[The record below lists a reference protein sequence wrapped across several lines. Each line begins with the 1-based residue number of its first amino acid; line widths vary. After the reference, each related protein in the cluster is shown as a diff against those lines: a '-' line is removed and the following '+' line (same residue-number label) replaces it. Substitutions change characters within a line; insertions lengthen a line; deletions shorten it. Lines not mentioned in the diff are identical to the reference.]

1 MIKGEKGKLQVCMT
15 RNCSINTR
23 KMRIKSMISMILFF
37 LMLVL
42 ILGLLIV
49 SRKKENLYA
58 GQTYYFIYT
67 NKSKNNLSLQSEK
80 ELVKNLGGAG
90 VLYLYKKEYYLICNV
105 YFDKEEAEE
114 IKTGLVNN
122 FANSGIIEIQTKTL
136 KNKKAIKSN
145 DNAKRLLSFAKEN
158 LNFLYDIEM
167 NLISGKI
174 SEGKCGAKILAN
186 KQDYENLIEL
196 QDSCDVVV
204 QNLCSYSRLMVLQLN
219 NFLNDFYVKN
229 NKQSLLCE
237 MVVNYALIFLDMWN
251 NL

>member
-1 MIKGEKGKLQVCMT
+1 M
-15 RNCSINTR
+15 
-23 KMRIKSMISMILFF
+23 
-37 LMLVL
+37 
-42 ILGLLIV
+42 

-58 GQTYYFIYT
+58 GQTYYFVYT
-67 NKSKNNLSLQSEK
+67 SKSKNNLSLQTER
-80 ELVKNLGGAG
+80 ETVKSLGGAG

-114 IKTGLVNN
+114 IKTNLLNN
-122 FANSGIIEIQTKTL
+122 FSNSGILEIQTKTL
-136 KNKKAIKSN
+136 KNKNVIKKD

-158 LNFLYDIEM
+158 LHLFYDIEIDF
-167 NLISGKI
+167 ISENI

-186 KQDYENLIEL
+186 KQNYENLITL
-196 QDSCDVVV
+196 QDSQNVVI

-229 NKQSLLCE
+229 NKQSLVCE

>member
-1 MIKGEKGKLQVCMT
+1 M
-15 RNCSINTR
+15 
-23 KMRIKSMISMILFF
+23 
-37 LMLVL
+37 
-42 ILGLLIV
+42 

-58 GQTYYFIYT
+58 GQTYYFVYT

-80 ELVKNLGGAG
+80 ETVKNLGGAG
-90 VLYLYKKEYYLICNV
+90 VLYFYKKEYYLICNV

-114 IKTGLVNN
+114 IKTDLVND
-122 FANSGIIEIQTKTL
+122 FSNSGILEIQTKTL
-136 KNKKAIKSN
+136 KNKKVIKNN

-167 NLISGKI
+167 NFISGKF

-196 QDSCDVVV
+196 QDQNNVVI
-204 QNLCSYSRLMVLQLN
+204 QNLCSYSKLMVLQLN

-229 NKQSLLCE
+229 NKQSLVCE
-237 MVVNYALIFLDMWN
+237 MVVNYALIFIDMWN
-251 NL
+251 NLWIWRKLLEKLFEICLFYDIIKL